1 MKLRELMLK
10 DTPCQAGLAFIEAHP
25 GMVDLDLAECWDLIK
40 AEAPLFLGWGV
51 KHAPMSK
58 EKIRAIKLLKAS
70 GVMLRDGSIDEARNH
85 DPAVAKM
92 CFGWIANPFR
102 GVS

>member
-10 DTPCQAGLAFIEAHP
+10 DTPCDAGLAFIEAHP

-58 EKIRAIKLLKAS
+58 EKARALRLVKQS
-70 GVMLRDGSIDEARNH
+70 GAESDERRNH
-85 DPAVAKM
+85 DPSVAVM
-92 CFGWIANPFR
+92 CFGWMKNPFR
-102 GVS
+102 EMV